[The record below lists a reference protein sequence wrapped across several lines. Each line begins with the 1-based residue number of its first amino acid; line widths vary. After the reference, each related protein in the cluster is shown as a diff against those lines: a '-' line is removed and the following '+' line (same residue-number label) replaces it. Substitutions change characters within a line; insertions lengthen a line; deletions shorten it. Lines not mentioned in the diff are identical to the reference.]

1 MYESHIVAAPL
12 GASRAAVGSLPR
24 ISQSKLNMSGAE
36 SQRLEDG
43 QEIGLDV
50 PAIIAANIFGH
61 EEGETDLLGKEA
73 ELQPEKAVEQ
83 D

>member
-1 MYESHIVAAPL
+1 
-12 GASRAAVGSLPR
+12 
-24 ISQSKLNMSGAE
+24 MSGAE

-73 ELQPEKAVEQ
+73 EQQPEKAVEQ